1 MSIAGKGM
9 LLTSMDIDP
18 SHEAEF
24 NRWYDRE
31 HLEERVAIDGFLE
44 ARRYIAQDGQP
55 KYLSL
60 YSTATFE
67 VLDSPAYRT
76 ALANQTDW
84 SKANIGRFKNM
95 IRAVARITIS
105 SGIGRG
111 AALGIIRLRPQA
123 GHEETLRSALQDR
136 LDPRDCDAIISMHL
150 MESDPTLSKPLTE
163 NPSASA
169 PGAGDWFVLIDATD
183 IGAAAA
189 TMTSRFGTDAG
200 LKATAISSGVYR
212 LMWDLAKSDISP
224 A

>member
-1 MSIAGKGM
+1 MPIARKGM

-44 ARRYIAQDGQP
+44 ARRFIAHDGNP

-95 IRAVARITIS
+95 IRAVARISIS
-105 SGIGRG
+105 RGTGRG
-111 AALGIIRLRPQA
+111 AALGSIRLRPQPDR
-123 GHEETLRSALQDR
+123 EDVLRGALRDQ
-136 LDPRDCDAIISMHL
+136 LDPRDCDGIISMHL
-150 MESDPTLSKPLTE
+150 MESDPGLSKPLTD
-163 NPSASA
+163 NASASE

-183 IGAAAA
+183 VSAV
-189 TMTSRFGTDAG
+189 TPMMSRFVTTRE
-200 LKATAISSGVYR
+200 ATIISTGVYR
-212 LMWDLAKSDISP
+212 LMWDLEKSDISLT
-224 A
+224 